1 MPPIRN
7 ICATF
12 EGWDTV
18 LMVKMLRISDTF
30 LAAFGHSAVM
40 ISLVTLISA
49 SDLAASDLGV
59 RLESAI
65 HREVIMGDLKG
76 AIEQYRSIEA
86 DPAAPRP
93 IAAKAWLH
101 MAQCFGKSGQIAAA
115 GDAYTRVLKEFAE
128 EPESATARTSL
139 EGMKLSR
146 GSSSSGPRNL
156 RFELG
161 TVGKAPPG
169 WIVPELPQVADHW
182 AEIRS
187 TGCREGMRCAVL
199 LIPDNAPG
207 FGYLMQT
214 FSAAQYR
221 GKTVRLRAWM
231 KIEAGNSYDHAQMS
245 LSIDRDKG
253 RLGFYDDLNDR
264 PVQSA
269 EWTMREITTRV
280 YDDATFITVGAISK
294 GRGRVWLDDA
304 SFEIVK

>member
-1 MPPIRN
+1 
-7 ICATF
+7 
-12 EGWDTV
+12 
-18 LMVKMLRISDTF
+18 
-30 LAAFGHSAVM
+30 
-40 ISLVTLISA
+40 
-49 SDLAASDLGV
+49 LGV

-65 HREVIMGDLKG
+65 HREVVVGDLKG

-101 MAQCFGKSGQIAAA
+101 MAQCFEKSGQLAAA
-115 GDAYTRVLKEFAE
+115 GGAYARVLTEFAE

-139 EGMKLSR
+139 DNMKRSH
-146 GSSSSGPRNL
+146 GSSGSGPRNL
-156 RFELG
+156 KFELG
-161 TVGKAPPG
+161 SVGKAPPG

-182 AEIRS
+182 AEIRNS
-187 TGCREGMRCAVL
+187 GCREGLKCAVL

-269 EWTMREITTRV
+269 EWTMPEITTRV

-294 GRGRVWLDDA
+294 GRGRAWLDDA

>member
-1 MPPIRN
+1 MRPIRN

-18 LMVKMLRISDTF
+18 LMAKMLRISDTF
-30 LAAFGHSAVM
+30 GAALRHSAAM
-40 ISLVTLISA
+40 ITLVAPI
-49 SDLAASDLGV
+49 AASDLGV
-59 RLESAI
+59 KLESAI
-65 HREVIMGDLKG
+65 HREVVMGDLKG

-86 DPAAPRP
+86 DPAATRP

-101 MAQCFGKSGQIAAA
+101 MAQCFEKSGEIAAA
-115 GDAYTRVLKEFAE
+115 GRAYARVLKEFAE
-128 EPESATARTSL
+128 EPESAAARTSL
-139 EGMKLSR
+139 DSMKRSQ
-146 GSSSSGPRNL
+146 GTSGSGPRNL
-156 RFELG
+156 KFELG
-161 TVGKAPPG
+161 SVGKAPPG

-182 AEIRS
+182 AEIRNS
-187 TGCREGMRCAVL
+187 GCREGMRCAVL

-245 LSIDRDKG
+245 LSVDRDKG

>member
-1 MPPIRN
+1 
-7 ICATF
+7 
-12 EGWDTV
+12 
-18 LMVKMLRISDTF
+18 MLRKSDTIM
-30 LAAFGHSAVM
+30 AAWRYWAAM
-40 ISLVTLISA
+40 IVLVAPVT
-49 SDLAASDLGV
+49 ASDLGV

-65 HREVIMGDLKG
+65 HREVVMGDLTG

-101 MAQCFGKSGQIAAA
+101 MAQCFEKSGQLAAA
-115 GDAYTRVLKEFAE
+115 GDAYGRVRKEFAE
-128 EPESATARTSL
+128 EPEAGLAKASL
-139 EGMKLSR
+139 ENMKRSR
-146 GSSSSGPRNL
+146 GSSVSGPRNL
-156 RFELG
+156 SFELG

-182 AEIRS
+182 AEIRNS
-187 TGCREGMRCAVL
+187 GCREGTKCAVL
-199 LIPDNAPG
+199 LIPDNSPG
-207 FGYLMQT
+207 FGYLMQP
-214 FSAAQYR
+214 FSAMPYR

-231 KIEAGNSYDHAQMS
+231 KIEATDPYDHAQMS

-253 RLGFYDDLNDR
+253 HLGFYDDLNDR

-269 EWTMREITTRV
+269 EWTMREITARV

-294 GRGRVWLDDA
+294 GRGRVWLDGA

>member
-1 MPPIRN
+1 M
-7 ICATF
+7 A
-12 EGWDTV
+12 
-18 LMVKMLRISDTF
+18 KMLRISDTIR
-30 LAAFGHSAVM
+30 AALRHSMVM
-40 ISLVTLISA
+40 IAFVAPI
-49 SDLAASDLGV
+49 AASDLGV
-59 RLESAI
+59 RLESAV
-65 HREVIMGDLKG
+65 HREVVIGDLKG
-76 AIEQYRSIEA
+76 AIEQFRSIEV
-86 DPAAPRP
+86 DPATPRP

-101 MAQCFGKSGQIAAA
+101 MAHCFEKSGQVGAAS
-115 GDAYTRVLKEFAE
+115 DAYARVVKEFAE
-128 EPESATARTSL
+128 EPESATARVSL
-139 EGMKLSR
+139 DNMKRSR
-146 GSSSSGPRNL
+146 GSSGSGPRNL
-156 RFELG
+156 KFELG
-161 TVGKAPPG
+161 VVGKAPPG

-187 TGCREGMRCAVL
+187 SGCREGLKCALL

-245 LSIDRDKG
+245 LSIDRDQG

-264 PVQSA
+264 PVQST

-280 YDDATFITVGAISK
+280 FDDATFITVGAISK

>member
-1 MPPIRN
+1 MRHIRN

-18 LMVKMLRISDTF
+18 LMAKMLRISDTF
-30 LAAFGHSAVM
+30 MVAVRYSAVM
-40 ISLVTLISA
+40 IALVA
-49 SDLAASDLGV
+49 PMAASESGV

-65 HREVIMGDLKG
+65 HREVVMGDLKG

-86 DPAAPRP
+86 DPAVPRP

-101 MAQCFGKSGQIAAA
+101 MAQCLEKSGQVSAAE
-115 GDAYTRVLKEFAE
+115 DAYARVLKEFAE
-128 EPESATARTSL
+128 EPESAMARTSL
-139 EGMKLSR
+139 DSMKRSR
-146 GSSSSGPRNL
+146 GSSGSGPRNL
-156 RFELG
+156 RFEVG

-182 AEIRS
+182 AEIRNS
-187 TGCREGMRCAVL
+187 GCREGMKCALL

-231 KIEAGNSYDHAQMS
+231 KIEANDSYDHAQMS
-245 LSIDRDKG
+245 LSIDRSKG
-253 RLGFYDDLNDR
+253 RIGFYDDLNDR

-294 GRGRVWLDDA
+294 GRGRVWLDGA

>member
-1 MPPIRN
+1 M
-7 ICATF
+7 A
-12 EGWDTV
+12 
-18 LMVKMLRISDTF
+18 KMLRISDTF
-30 LAAFGHSAVM
+30 RAAFRHSAVM
-40 ISLVTLISA
+40 IAFVAPI
-49 SDLAASDLGV
+49 AASDLGV

-65 HREVIMGDLKG
+65 HREVVMGDLKG
-76 AIEQYRSIEA
+76 AIEQYRQIEA

-101 MAQCFGKSGQIAAA
+101 LAQCFEKFGQIAAA
-115 GDAYTRVLKEFAE
+115 GDAYARVLKEFAE

-139 EGMKLSR
+139 DSMKRSQ
-146 GSSSSGPRNL
+146 GSSGSGPRNL

-187 TGCREGMRCAVL
+187 SGCREGTRCAVL

-221 GKTVRLRAWM
+221 GLEKRVHR
-231 KIEAGNSYDHAQMS
+231 
-245 LSIDRDKG
+245 
-253 RLGFYDDLNDR
+253 FY
-264 PVQSA
+264 Q
-269 EWTMREITTRV
+269 
-280 YDDATFITVGAISK
+280 
-294 GRGRVWLDDA
+294 
-304 SFEIVK
+304 